1 MNARFFHRFNQ
12 HKVPTLTAVILLLL
26 WGVFTLGSPE
36 TFLHTRIYTSFMSTI
51 PFTAML
57 AFGLTLLVI
66 AREIDMSFPAVVALG
81 GFVFSAV
88 FQSTQSVGLALI
100 CALFA
105 GISCGVL
112 NGILVVYFKI
122 PSIIATIGTQFFLGG
137 LTTVLAD
144 GIALSIPEIRE
155 TWLHTLFVGRIA
167 DVIPAQVLWGLL
179 LLGLLWLLLSRH
191 VFGDNLNF
199 IGDNPNAAKVMG
211 VPVERTQLILFM
223 LMGAIS
229 ALVGIFVSLEM
240 SSWWPNQGQGYMLLV
255 FASVFIGG
263 TSVLGGKGT
272 LMGTL
277 FGACIIGILEAGII
291 SAGLAGFWTRLIY
304 GVTILLSL
312 VVHSMMLKQNKGS
325 WRKLV
330 SKN

>member
-1 MNARFFHRFNQ
+1 MLTQ
-12 HKVPTLTAVILLLL
+12 HKIPTLTAVILFVL
-26 WGVFTLGSPE
+26 WGIFTLSSPE
-36 TFLHTRIYTSFMSTI
+36 TFLHFRIYTSFMSTI

-81 GFVFSAV
+81 GYVFAAI
-88 FQSTQSVGLALI
+88 FQATQSEILALVCAILAGLA
-100 CALFA
+100 
-105 GISCGVL
+105 CGLL
-112 NGILVVYFKI
+112 NGMLVVYFKI

-144 GIALSIPEIRE
+144 GIALSIPDIRH
-155 TWLHTLFVGRIA
+155 TWLHSLFVGRIA
-167 DVIPAQVLWGLL
+167 EIIPAQVLWALVMLL
-179 LLGLLWLLLSRH
+179 ILWLVLSRH
-191 VFGDNLNF
+191 IFGDNINF

-211 VPVERTQLILFM
+211 VPVAKTQFMLFM
-223 LMGAIS
+223 IVGAIS
-229 ALVGIFVSLEM
+229 ALVGVFVSLEM

-272 LMGTL
+272 LMGTF

-304 GVTILLSL
+304 GVTILVSL
-312 VVHSMMLKQNKGS
+312 IIHAILLKQDGS
-325 WRKLV
+325 LFKKRIKIR
-330 SKN
+330 